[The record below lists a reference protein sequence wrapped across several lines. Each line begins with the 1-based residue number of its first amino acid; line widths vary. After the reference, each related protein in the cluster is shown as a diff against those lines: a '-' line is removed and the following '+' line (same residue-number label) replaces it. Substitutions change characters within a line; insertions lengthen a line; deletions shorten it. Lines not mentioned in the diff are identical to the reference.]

1 MGSGNVLDL
10 ILNAIMSSNVFQT
23 EDDNVWTTVSRL
35 VPSSSPE
42 EVGLFA
48 LLHSV
53 NARHLAIS
61 KIT

>member
-48 LLHSV
+48 SPH
-53 NARHLAIS
+53 
-61 KIT
+61 